1 MASFN
6 KVIMLGN
13 LTRDPEMKF
22 LPSGTPVAEFGMA
35 MNRKWMDQATNQPR
49 EAVTFVD
56 CKAMGRQ
63 AEILSQHMR
72 KGSPLFVEGRLDYRQ
87 WEGPD
92 GSKRSK
98 LEVFVE
104 TFSSSGRPG
113 TSRAAIR
120 RACEVVPLGPVRRSG
135 ARRGWMSPSASPRE
149 PGKTCPSEV
158 SVSGSFGIGVTPVQQ
173 VLARAPAGGKG
184 REIPIAGSRNPPLN
198 TFAGSNPRPAHLSR
212 DRCVR
217 CAHR

>member
-6 KVIMLGN
+6 KVILLGN

-22 LPSGTPVAEFGMA
+22 LPSGTPVAEFGIA
-35 MNRKWMDQATNQPR
+35 MNRKWMDQTTNQPR

-63 AEILSQHMR
+63 AEVLSQHTR

-92 GSKRSK
+92 GQKRSK

-104 TFSSSGRPG
+104 NFQFVGPPRDQQGGEMPSGSRSVRGPARAG
-113 TSRAAIR
+113 SPARAA
-120 RACEVVPLGPVRRSG
+120 EDG
-135 ARRGWMSPSASPRE
+135 AE
-149 PGKTCPSEV
+149 
-158 SVSGSFGIGVTPVQQ
+158 
-173 VLARAPAGGKG
+173 AGGSADSAQ
-184 REIPIAGSRNPPLN
+184 REDVP
-198 TFAGSNPRPAHLSR
+198 F
-212 DRCVR
+212 
-217 CAHR
+217 

>member
-6 KVIMLGN
+6 KVILLGN

-22 LPSGTPVAEFGMA
+22 LPSGTPVAEFGLA
-35 MNRKWMDQATNQPR
+35 MNRKWMDQTTKEAR

-63 AEILSQHMR
+63 AEVLSQHTR

-92 GSKRSK
+92 GTKRSK

-104 TFSSSGRPG
+104 NFQF
-113 TSRAAIR
+113 
-120 RACEVVPLGPVRRSG
+120 VGPPRDQQGGGEG
-135 ARRGWMSPSASPRE
+135 A
-149 PGKTCPSEV
+149 
-158 SVSGSFGIGVTPVQQ
+158 
-173 VLARAPAGGKG
+173 APAF
-184 REIPIAGSRNPPLN
+184 RA
-198 TFAGSNPRPAHLSR
+198 PRPARASSGTR
-212 DRCVR
+212 SVESPAAEEAFGGGEGGPREDVPF
-217 CAHR
+217 

>member
-22 LPSGTPVAEFGMA
+22 LPSGTPVAEFGIA

-63 AEILSQHMR
+63 AEVLSQHMR

-92 GSKRSK
+92 GTKRSK

-104 TFSSSGRPG
+104 NFQFIGPPRDQQGGEPASP
-113 TSRAAIR
+113 
-120 RACEVVPLGPVRRSG
+120 CEVVPLAPDRRSG
-135 ARRGWMSPSASPRE
+135 ATEGMDEPAGQPDRRPGRRAVLRFPSGGAS
-149 PGKTCPSEV
+149 G
-158 SVSGSFGIGVTPVQQ
+158 FAVTPVQAA
-173 VLARAPAGGKG
+173 LAAVRQGGK
-184 REIPIAGSRNPPLN
+184 AASFPL
-198 TFAGSNPRPAHLSR
+198 R
-212 DRCVR
+212 DRGIPL
-217 CAHR
+217 

>member
-6 KVIMLGN
+6 KVILLGN

-22 LPSGTPVAEFGMA
+22 LPSGTPVAEFGIA
-35 MNRKWMDQATNQPR
+35 MNRKWMDQNTKEAR

-63 AEILSQHMR
+63 AEVLSQHTR

-92 GSKRSK
+92 GTKRSK

-104 TFSSSGRPG
+104 NFQFVGAPRDQQGGQDSAGAARAQRPA
-113 TSRAAIR
+113 RAASAFR
-120 RACEVVPLGPVRRSG
+120 SAEAPGGDEGLGAADAG
-135 ARRGWMSPSASPRE
+135 PRE
-149 PGKTCPSEV
+149 DVP
-158 SVSGSFGIGVTPVQQ
+158 F
-173 VLARAPAGGKG
+173 
-184 REIPIAGSRNPPLN
+184 
-198 TFAGSNPRPAHLSR
+198 
-212 DRCVR
+212 
-217 CAHR
+217 

>member
-22 LPSGTPVAEFGMA
+22 LPSGTPVAEFGIA

-104 TFSSSGRPG
+104 TFQFIGPPRDQQGGGDPASVRSRPA
-113 TSRAAIR
+113 RAGAPIR
-120 RACEVVPLGPVRRSG
+120 GPEGMDEPAGQPEG
-135 ARRGWMSPSASPRE
+135 AREDVP
-149 PGKTCPSEV
+149 
-158 SVSGSFGIGVTPVQQ
+158 F
-173 VLARAPAGGKG
+173 
-184 REIPIAGSRNPPLN
+184 
-198 TFAGSNPRPAHLSR
+198 
-212 DRCVR
+212 
-217 CAHR
+217 